1 MKNHKILIVAVLFF
15 SAAFVNAQTFV
26 EEDKVINLGIG
37 LGTSLYSG
45 AGYNMSIPPISASFE
60 YGLMELGPGILGVGG
75 YIGVS
80 GYKWEYSSLGT
91 TYGWKYNN
99 FIIGARGNYHYG
111 FVENLDT
118 YGGFMLGYNIVTSK
132 ATGDWPAEMD
142 LSANTGSFVGAF
154 YVGGRY
160 YFNEKFAAMA
170 ELGYGVVYLNIGV
183 AFKL

>member
-1 MKNHKILIVAVLFF
+1 MIIFAVLLF
-15 SAAFVNAQTFV
+15 SAAFVNAQSFV
-26 EEDKVINLGIG
+26 EKDKVINLGIG

-45 AGYNMSIPPISASFE
+45 TGYNMSIPPISASFE

-75 YIGVS
+75 YIGIS

-132 ATGDWPAEMD
+132 ATGDWPAEID
-142 LSANTGSFVGAF
+142 DSANSGSFVGAF

-160 YFNEKFAAMA
+160 YFSEKFAAMA
-170 ELGYGVVYLNIGV
+170 ELGYGVVYLNLGV